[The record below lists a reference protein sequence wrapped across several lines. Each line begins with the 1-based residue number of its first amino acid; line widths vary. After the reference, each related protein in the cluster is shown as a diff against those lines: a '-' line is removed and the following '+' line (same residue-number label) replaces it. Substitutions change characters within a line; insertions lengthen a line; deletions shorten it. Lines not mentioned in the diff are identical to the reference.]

1 MVLIDI
7 LKMKKAAA
15 FTLLRRGAK
24 RNASIEVE
32 DEEEDLDLNI
42 FVVTFNGMKEA
53 EKNISG
59 GDPY

>member
-1 MVLIDI
+1 
-7 LKMKKAAA
+7 MKKAAA